1 MVHEMK
7 VWERGRGRGIA
18 GDGGGGSR
26 RGEAADRAGAAAVQ
40 GGGSGGWMVQ
50 VWAPAMDGARRV
62 LATRGQPFVLAS
74 QCHRLFQY
82 RTDSIT
88 RVFSVGSAAAANE
101 QGLPARAFD
110 AGAPEWTPNVQ
121 CYGSGEYARISYAL
135 IYDIQGSLALPILD
149 PDDASCPLAMLELV
163 TTAPL
168 LRVSGE
174 VTNLCNA
181 LHAVSLRGAGICNRA
196 AEIVNRDETRAA
208 MSRSGGD
215 ATEKAALTT
224 TGAPLHLA
232 ATATAAG
239 QRRRSGAGGRRR
251 CPLGSA
257 ETVATRE
264 GEVGVVA
271 WASSGLATLGWA
283 PAGSKADA
291 DAAERG
297 ESREKRE

>member
-1 MVHEMK
+1 
-7 VWERGRGRGIA
+7 
-18 GDGGGGSR
+18 
-26 RGEAADRAGAAAVQ
+26 
-40 GGGSGGWMVQ
+40 
-50 VWAPAMDGARRV
+50 MDGAW
-62 LATRGQPFVLAS
+62 
-74 QCHRLFQY
+74 
-82 RTDSIT
+82 TDSIT
-88 RVFSVGSAAAANE
+88 RVFPVGGAAAADE
-101 QGLPARAFD
+101 QGLLARAFD

-149 PDDASCPLAMLELV
+149 PDDASSPLAVLELV

-174 VTNLCNA
+174 VANLCNA

-196 AEIVNRDETRAA
+196 AETWVRC
-208 MSRSGGD
+208 RSGGD

-224 TGAPLHLA
+224 TGAPLHIA
-232 ATATAAG
+232 ATAAAAG

-271 WASSGLATLGWA
+271 WASSGLPTLGWA

-297 ESREKRE
+297 ESREKR